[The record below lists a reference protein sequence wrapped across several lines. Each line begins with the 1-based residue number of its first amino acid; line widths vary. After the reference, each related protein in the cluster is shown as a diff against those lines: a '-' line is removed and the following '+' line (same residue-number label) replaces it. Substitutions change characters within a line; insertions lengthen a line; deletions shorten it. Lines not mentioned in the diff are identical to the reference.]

1 MAGSQLKRFK
11 ETFKTAGL
19 TGQTNIKSKGK
30 TRRTPNETRKDDRAE
45 ILRKVR
51 EEVNPFDFKVNRGKR
66 TDMDA
71 KKVAV
76 GKPGISKQ
84 VGEDKRR
91 TLYNAKL
98 SRKNKAGGLLDKRI
112 GEYDKDMTPEERM
125 LERFTKERQAQ
136 ASKSSIY
143 NLASDDEDGNED
155 DFSSLTHFGQSL
167 SLGFKESD
175 GNGLD
180 DDEEEA
186 GDDNED
192 DGDFFSKKRSSSGD
206 VPEAQLEEPVRKKTK
221 AEVMKEL
228 IAKSKHYK
236 HERQMESKKLQEKI
250 SELDDDFNDIMADI
264 RSVPK
269 QKENAFQQKSEKDI
283 QYDMKVRELALDRR
297 AVPSERTKTDEEL
310 AEERKKKMAE
320 LEAAR
325 LRRMEGLIDN
335 DNNGA
340 EKGADDLDD
349 DFWDA
354 GSDNEEEG
362 FKIQYSDEENDDDE
376 EEEQEEDDDDDEEEA
391 QLNGK
396 KRASSKKEITI
407 KIGDKVISLKSSR
420 VATSIPCPSNLDEL
434 LKLIGDNEYNE
445 TIPIIKKVFEVYQP
459 KLAIGNKELIGK
471 FGTVLL
477 DYTLYLSDIEI
488 PEEEESEEKENFIK
502 LINFLVNS
510 LKSLCEK
517 YPEVMCSKFREIIGE
532 IHERII
538 NRDLKNYP
546 ERSYLIFYTI
556 IGDIFSTSDL
566 YHLVVTPTLIV
577 IGETFETLSINKKID
592 HLFSGI
598 YLLDLLLQY
607 QRISKR
613 IIPEA
618 INFLERAF
626 LTLIPEPEKIKEFNQ
641 LSTTS
646 VSPSTT
652 TYTIKKT
659 EIIDSLTYSKLP
671 ILKLSNIGDKSIEQ
685 RKKLL
690 IKLISVLENY
700 VIEIFKEKTSFLELV
715 QPFIIILKHLVKYYA
730 SFTPI
735 PSLLSKIQNLVNITE
750 RERVPLR
757 LQAHRAVSIATY
769 APKFEENFNPDKK
782 SYDPDQTRQE
792 ISKLRHQIKQERKAA
807 VREMRRDT
815 QFEARE
821 QIKEK
826 KKDYEEYHSK
836 MARIINTIAS
846 EEGAE
851 KNAHEREK
859 RARKNK

>member
-19 TGQTNIKSKGK
+19 TGQTNVKSKGK
-30 TRRTPNETRKDDRAE
+30 TRRTPNETRKDDKAE

-71 KKVAV
+71 KKIAV

-269 QKENAFQQKSEKDI
+269 QKETAFQQKSEKDI

-335 DNNGA
+335 DNDGA

-362 FKIQYSDEENDDDE
+362 FKIQYSDEENDDEE
-376 EEEQEEDDDDDEEEA
+376 EEEQEEDDDEEEA
-391 QLNGK
+391 QPNGK

-517 YPEVMCSKFREIIGE
+517 YPER
-532 IHERII
+532 
-538 NRDLKNYP
+538 
-546 ERSYLIFYTI
+546 
-556 IGDIFSTSDL
+556 
-566 YHLVVTPTLIV
+566 
-577 IGETFETLSINKKID
+577 FE
-592 HLFSGI
+592 
-598 YLLDLLLQY
+598 
-607 QRISKR
+607 
-613 IIPEA
+613 
-618 INFLERAF
+618 
-626 LTLIPEPEKIKEFNQ
+626 
-641 LSTTS
+641 
-646 VSPSTT
+646 
-652 TYTIKKT
+652 
-659 EIIDSLTYSKLP
+659 
-671 ILKLSNIGDKSIEQ
+671 KLS
-685 RKKLL
+685 
-690 IKLISVLENY
+690 
-700 VIEIFKEKTSFLELV
+700 
-715 QPFIIILKHLVKYYA
+715 
-730 SFTPI
+730 
-735 PSLLSKIQNLVNITE
+735 
-750 RERVPLR
+750 
-757 LQAHRAVSIATY
+757 
-769 APKFEENFNPDKK
+769 
-782 SYDPDQTRQE
+782 
-792 ISKLRHQIKQERKAA
+792 
-807 VREMRRDT
+807 
-815 QFEARE
+815 
-821 QIKEK
+821 
-826 KKDYEEYHSK
+826 
-836 MARIINTIAS
+836 
-846 EEGAE
+846 
-851 KNAHEREK
+851 
-859 RARKNK
+859 

>member
-19 TGQTNIKSKGK
+19 TGQTNVKSKGK
-30 TRRTPNETRKDDRAE
+30 TRRTPNETRKDDKAE

-71 KKVAV
+71 KKIAV

-269 QKENAFQQKSEKDI
+269 QKETAFQQKSEKDI

-335 DNNGA
+335 DNDGA

-362 FKIQYSDEENDDDE
+362 FKIQYSDEENDDEE
-376 EEEQEEDDDDDEEEA
+376 EEEQEEDDDEEEA
-391 QLNGK
+391 QPNGK

-546 ERSYLIFYTI
+546 EKSDLIFYTI

-626 LTLIPEPEKIKEFNQ
+626 LTLIPEPEKIREFNQ

-646 VSPSTT
+646 VSPNTT

-659 EIIDSLTYSKLP
+659 EIIDSLTYSTLP
-671 ILKLSNIGDKSIEQ
+671 ILKLSNIGDKSMEQ

-715 QPFIIILKHLVKYYA
+715 QPFIIILKHLIKYYA

>member
-11 ETFKTAGL
+11 ETFKSAGL
-19 TGQTNIKSKGK
+19 TGQTNIKNKGK
-30 TRRTPNETRKDDRAE
+30 KRRTPNETRKDDKAE
-45 ILRKVR
+45 ILKKVR

-66 TDMDA
+66 TDMDE
-71 KKVAV
+71 KKIAV

-136 ASKSSIY
+136 ASKSSVY

-180 DDEEEA
+180 DDEEA

-192 DGDFFSKKRSSSGD
+192 DGDFFSKKRSSSGAL
-206 VPEAQLEEPVRKKTK
+206 PEEQQPEEPARKKTK

-236 HERQMESKKLQEKI
+236 HERQMETKKLQEKI

-325 LRRMEGLIDN
+325 VRRMEGLMDN
-335 DNNGA
+335 DNNDV

-362 FKIQYSDEENDDDE
+362 FKIQYSDEENDDEEVDE
-376 EEEQEEDDDDDEEEA
+376 DEDDDEENTEI
-391 QLNGK
+391 NGK

-420 VATSIPCPSNLDEL
+420 VATSIPCPSNLEEL

-459 KLAIGNKELIGK
+459 KLAVGNKELIGK

-477 DYTLYLSDIEI
+477 DYTLYLSNIEI
-488 PEEEESEEKENFIK
+488 PEENSVERENFIN
-502 LINFLVNS
+502 LINFLVKS

-517 YPEVMCSKFREIIGE
+517 YPEIMCSKFREIIGE

-538 NRDLKNYP
+538 NRDSKEYP
-546 ERSYLIFYTI
+546 KKSDLIFYTI

-566 YHLVVTPTLIV
+566 YHLVVTPTLIL
-577 IGETFETLSINKKID
+577 IGETFETLSINKNID

-646 VSPSTT
+646 VSAKSTI
-652 TYTIKKT
+652 YTLKKT
-659 EIIDSLTYSKLP
+659 EKIDSLTYSTLP

-690 IKLISVLENY
+690 IKLISLLENY

-715 QPFIIILKHLVKYYA
+715 EPFIIILKHLIKYYA

-735 PSLLSKIQNLVNITE
+735 PSLLSKIQNLVKIAE
-750 RERVPLR
+750 KERVPLR

-792 ISKLRHQIKQERKAA
+792 ISKLRHQIKQERKSA

-821 QIKEK
+821 QIKQK

-859 RARKNK
+859 RARKGK